1 MIHNTLDE
9 IGSIVLLRSDV
20 LLMALATAQNSGPKD
35 YLDNSKIAK
44 GALRDFYP
52 STFRIETIDA
62 IADRYGY
69 KRLNDGIDFGFLN
82 DLYETFFGKAL
93 FGERIAC
100 DMNKLQAYSGVINKI
115 HPYCII
121 GYRLHGWLK
130 EGQIGLQE
138 IVRYADFITP
148 LALPMPEN
156 NKAYAD
162 LHLHAGGANENILNI
177 WEMLN
182 SKTPDEYYEVSFMQK
197 LPRLSEFSL
206 LNSGRL
212 SIGQVVDA
220 AKIAIE
226 IFKAEMSGEH
236 AELALWRRRLQ
247 ECMSDAFTSRLYSRL
262 YLNQPVVIHSYFSY
276 SLPSLKGR
284 LWAEAL
290 KRLRSERYNAFWLVW
305 HLLLFELASSSRH
318 RLVKNAVAIFLH
330 AVHILRS
337 YQLMSQNTGLGHFSE
352 FFGSKVRQVTPKRHH
367 NIAQNIFRTGT
378 TLAEVKVAP
387 GAFFKGG
394 DIKAYCRAFNAELV
408 EKAGSNQED
417 NYHFSVH
424 FVRQEESKDFNKS
437 FLPQP
442 VRYMRLRKKLYREA
456 KKLHYLLF
464 ESAATIKLRSDVL
477 SFDAN
482 KMLHYDPA
490 QMVATIDVAGKES
503 RTPPEVFAPVINFLR
518 YEPKRYA
525 WPRAMRAHLQGRLA
539 RKRLKLSVHA
549 GEDFNHIATGM
560 RRIDET
566 IEFYDMRE
574 NDRLGHA
581 LAVGLEPAR
590 WLVRNGPVYLSKE
603 ELLDTLVWLREWT
616 YRVLP
621 EIPGAVKLA
630 KKYEKGIRELFAEL
644 YKGLELDYDTLYE
657 AWKLRKY
664 CPLISFENLKS
675 IKPADAYYRTVML
688 PNKESNKNP
697 RALYEYYHQYRSKKW
712 EEIVRLDYHASV
724 GFENDWKSITD
735 EDLTLYEAIQDALL
749 QKIADRRIIIET
761 NPSSNVYIAM
771 LNGYEE
777 HPVFRWSPIEGFS
790 EEEQKRYNRFG
801 LRKGKVEVCIN
812 TDDPAIFP
820 TTLYTEF
827 LQMRHAAEKLGY
839 HKPDI
844 ERWLEA
850 IRQKGVEIF
859 KFSHENFKLT
869 G

>member
-1 MIHNTLDE
+1 MIYNAPDE
-9 IGSIVLLRSDV
+9 IGAIALLRSDAMLV
-20 LLMALATAQNSGPKD
+20 AWALWEDARLRQNRGLTETAK
-35 YLDNSKIAK
+35 A
-44 GALRDFYP
+44 ALEDFYP
-52 STFRIETIDA
+52 SRFRKETVDA
-62 IADRYGY
+62 VAKKHGYDRLDA
-69 KRLNDGIDFGFLN
+69 KTDFGFLAK
-82 DLYETFFGKAL
+82 LYETFFANAP

-100 DMNKLQAYSGVINKI
+100 DESKLQAYSGVINKI

-121 GYRLHGWLK
+121 GYRLQGWLNG
-130 EGQIGLQE
+130 EQIGLQE

-156 NKAYAD
+156 DKAYAD
-162 LHLHAGGANENILNI
+162 LHLHAGGANENIPNI

-182 SKTPDEYYEVSFMQK
+182 TPTPNEYYEVSFIQK

-212 SIGQVVDA
+212 TIGQVIDA

-226 IFKAEMSGEH
+226 IFKAEMSGAEK
-236 AELALWRRRLQ
+236 ELALWRQRLR
-247 ECMSDAFTSRLYSRL
+247 ECVNDAYTSRLYSRL
-262 YLNQPVVIHSYFSY
+262 YLNMPIISHPLFS
-276 SLPSLKGR
+276 SSWPHRKGW
-284 LWAEAL
+284 LWKEAL
-290 KRLRSERYNAFWLVW
+290 KRVEKAQYNAFWLVW
-305 HLLLFELASSSRH
+305 HVLLFELASGSRY
-318 RLVKNAVAIFLH
+318 RLVQNAVAVFLN
-330 AVHILRS
+330 AVHILRA
-337 YQLMSQNTGLGHFSE
+337 YQLMSQNTGLGRFGE
-352 FFGSKVRQVTPKRHH
+352 FFSSKIRQVGGQKHK
-367 NIAQNIFRTGT
+367 NIAQNIFQTGT
-378 TLAEVKVAP
+378 TFAEVKVAP
-387 GAFFKGG
+387 DAFFNGG
-394 DIKAYCRAFNAELV
+394 DIKHYCRAFNAELA
-408 EKAGSNQED
+408 EKEEQ

-424 FVRQEESKDFNKS
+424 FVREREQTSDFNTA
-437 FLPQP
+437 FLLQSP
-442 VRYMRLRKKLYREA
+442 RHKRLRSKLYKEA
-456 KKLHYLLF
+456 KKLHNLLF
-464 ESAATIKLRSDVL
+464 ESAETIEIRM
-477 SFDAN
+477 DAN
-482 KMLHYDPA
+482 KTLRYDPA
-490 QMVATIDVAGKES
+490 HMVVTLDVAGVES
-503 RTPPEVFAPVINFLR
+503 QTPPEVFAPVINFLR

-697 RALYEYYHQYRSKKW
+697 RALYEYYHQYRTRKW

-771 LNGYEE
+771 LKGYEE